1 MSTVANSSQL
11 TEPAQPRPSSLAGIL
26 GWPQPQPFTA
36 VALLVLAAV
45 VPLVVD
51 NRYWLGTIT
60 LMLVWMVLNHGWN
73 LVLGYA
79 GVWNFGLL
87 AIYAIGGYTAALL
100 SLHTGLPAILAVLLG
115 GVAACITSLIL
126 AVPSLRLRGIYVSL
140 LTFSFAEVVRLLI
153 ISDPADWVGGSFGL
167 SGFEGWG
174 LSNMAAEQRIRTLYW
189 IALAAVVFSTI
200 VVLVVARS
208 PLGTA
213 LTALRDNPAL
223 AAARGVSLRQYQFV
237 VFGLSGFLAGCAG
250 ALFAFNYKVISPSV
264 MGLVPLTLLVT
275 MLVIGGLG
283 TVTGPLLGTLIITL
297 VQAQLEQWPVARPII
312 LGLILLVIILMVPGG
327 LVPLL
332 SRLRARLRSWMD
344 DEHQSGDTA
353 THVSEDKEP
362 TP

>member
-1 MSTVANSSQL
+1 MARV
-11 TEPAQPRPSSLAGIL
+11 L

-36 VALLVLAAV
+36 LVVLALAAA
-45 VPLVVD
+45 VPLLVD
-51 NRYWLGTIT
+51 NRYWLGTLT

-87 AIYAIGGYTAALL
+87 AIYAIGGYTAGLL
-100 SLHTGLPAILAVLLG
+100 SLHSGLPPLLAVLLG
-115 GVAACITSLIL
+115 GVVAGAVSLVL

-153 ISDPADWVGGSFGL
+153 ISDPAEKVGGSFGL

-174 LSNMAAEQRIRTLYW
+174 LSDMAPEQRIRTLYW
-189 IALAAVVFSTI
+189 IALAAVVLSTL

-223 AAARGVSLRQYQFV
+223 AAARGVSLRKYQFA
-237 VFGLSGFLAGCAG
+237 VFGLSGFLAGSAG
-250 ALFAFNYKVISPSV
+250 ALFAFNYKVISPSI

-283 TVTGPLLGTLIITL
+283 TVTGPLLGTLIITI

-327 LVPLL
+327 LVPLISRIRTRL
-332 SRLRARLRSWMD
+332 SSWMD
-344 DEHQSGDTA
+344 DGSQPAST
-353 THVSEDKEP
+353 TPQP
-362 TP
+362 TPDEETSKP